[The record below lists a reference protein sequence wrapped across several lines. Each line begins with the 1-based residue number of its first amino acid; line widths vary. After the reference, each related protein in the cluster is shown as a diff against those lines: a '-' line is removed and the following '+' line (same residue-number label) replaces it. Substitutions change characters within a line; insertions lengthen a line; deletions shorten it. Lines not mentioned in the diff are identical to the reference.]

1 MSGIVALFD
10 RGRGGVDSD
19 LEAMHERIAHRGP
32 DGDETWCDGTVG
44 LGHQQLRS
52 TPEAEHDDQ
61 PYRDGAAVVAGDIR
75 LDNRATLLNALDV
88 ANGGKPVPD
97 SRLVLAAYRRWG
109 EACPEHLVGSF
120 AFALWDSAAGRL
132 FCARDCFGVKPLYYH
147 SGPDTF
153 AVGSEPKAL
162 VALPDVD
169 RTPDERKIGD
179 LLTGT
184 FEDKERT
191 YYRDIDRL
199 PPAHAISVRSDGIRT
214 WQYWDL
220 DPTDS
225 ISLGSDAAYERRFRE
240 LFEQAVRSRLR
251 TDGAVGTALSGGLD
265 SSSITVVARDLL
277 SSTEP
282 LFAFSN
288 VYDDAPASD
297 EREFIELVTERE
309 GIDSQYVFMDGIG
322 MFDDRES
329 MGWHYDQPPHDTM
342 HHAIWERMKRV
353 DETGGNVVL
362 EGALG
367 DSATGYGLG
376 LIPEL
381 LRTGRWRR
389 LAAEIQAISE
399 LGGARRH
406 RVFLRHAVAPLVP
419 PAVRRTYRRVRDRPV
434 LAGRKNPT
442 LRPEFVDR
450 VGLDEKLRERYATG
464 SVLKETARRR
474 QCRSLTF
481 GTITA
486 SLETTDLVAAAFGV
500 EPRYPFTDRRLVEF
514 SLAMPP
520 TQQLSEGWTRS
531 IIRRSLADL
540 LPEEIR
546 TRVWKT
552 DMSQGFWNSL
562 AREDDRLRR
571 LVGDPGPI
579 ERFVDPDALR
589 AARERFTETQNT
601 RDARALWRAL
611 SLSTWMQTWVH
622 TNDELR
628 EPPRALGD
636 DSRP

>member
-1 MSGIVALFD
+1 MSGIVALLD

-19 LEAMHERIAHRGP
+19 LGAMHERIDHRGP
-32 DGDETWCDGTVG
+32 DGEGIWCDDPVG

-61 PYRDGAAVVAGDIR
+61 PYRDGAVVVTGDIR
-75 LDNRATLLNALDV
+75 LDNRAALLDALDV
-88 ANGGKPVPD
+88 TNGGKPIPD

-109 EACPEHLVGSF
+109 EACPDHLVGSF

-132 FCARDCFGVKPLYYH
+132 LCARDCFGVKPLYYH
-147 SGPDTF
+147 SSPDTF
-153 AVGSEPKAL
+153 AVGSEAKAL
-162 VALPDVD
+162 LALPDVD
-169 RTPDERKIGD
+169 RTLDERKVGD

-191 YYRDIDRL
+191 YYRDIRRL
-199 PPAHAISVRSDGIRT
+199 PPAHAISVRSDGSRL

-225 ISLGSDAAYERRFRE
+225 VTLGSDAAYERRFRE
-240 LFEQAVRSRLR
+240 LFEQAVRCRLR
-251 TDGAVGTALSGGLD
+251 TDGTVGTALSGGLD

-277 SSTEP
+277 SSTDP
-282 LFAFSN
+282 LLAFSN
-288 VYDDAPASD
+288 VYDDAPTSD
-297 EREFIELVTERE
+297 EREFIERVTERA
-309 GIDSQYVFMDGIG
+309 GIDSRYVFMDEVG
-322 MFDDRES
+322 MLGDRES
-329 MGWHYDQPPHDTM
+329 MSWHYDQPPHDTM
-342 HHAIWERMKRV
+342 HHAIWERMKRA
-353 DETGGNVVL
+353 DEAGVNVVL

-399 LGGARRH
+399 RGGAPRH
-406 RVFLRHAVAPLVP
+406 RVFLHHAVLPLVP
-419 PAVRRTYRRVRDRPV
+419 PAVRRTYRRIRDEPV
-434 LAGRKNPT
+434 LAERKNPT
-442 LRPEFVDR
+442 LRPAFVDR
-450 VGLDEKLRERYATG
+450 VGLDEKLRERYSTG
-464 SVLKETARRR
+464 SVLRETARRR

-531 IIRRSLADL
+531 IIRRSLADR
-540 LPEEIR
+540 LPEEIG

-562 AREDDRLRR
+562 AQEDDRLRR
-571 LVGDPGPI
+571 LVADPGPL
-579 ERFVDPDALR
+579 EEFVDRDALR
-589 AARERFTETQNT
+589 AAHERFTETQST

-611 SLSTWMQTWVH
+611 SLSTWMKTWVH
-622 TNDELR
+622 ADRELR
-628 EPPRALGD
+628 ERPRALGG
-636 DSRP
+636 DSRS

>member
-44 LGHQQLRS
+44 LGHQQLCS
-52 TPEAEHDDQ
+52 TPEAAHDDQ
-61 PYRDGAAVVAGDIR
+61 PYRDDAAVVAGDIR
-75 LDNRATLLNALDV
+75 LDNRSDLLDALDV
-88 ANGGKPVPD
+88 ASGGEPVPD

-109 EACPEHLVGSF
+109 EACPDHLVGSF

-162 VALPDVD
+162 LALPEVD

-199 PPAHAISVRSDGIRT
+199 PPAHAISVRGDDSRR
-214 WQYWDL
+214 WRYWDL

-225 ISLGSDAAYERRFRE
+225 LTLGSDAAYERRFRE
-240 LFEQAVRSRLR
+240 LFEQAVRCRLR
-251 TDGAVGTALSGGLD
+251 TDGPVGTALSGGLD
-265 SSSITVVARDLL
+265 SSSIAVVARDLL
-277 SSTEP
+277 SSTDP

-288 VYDDAPASD
+288 VYDDAPTSD
-297 EREFIELVTERE
+297 EREFIERVTERG
-309 GIDSQYVFMDGIG
+309 GIDSEYVFMDDVG
-322 MFDDRES
+322 MLDDREP
-329 MGWHYDQPPHDTM
+329 MGRHYDRPPHDTM
-342 HHAIWERMKRV
+342 HHAIWERMKRA
-353 DETGGNVVL
+353 DEAGANVVL

-389 LAAEIQAISE
+389 LAGEIRAISD
-399 LGGARRH
+399 LGGAPRH
-406 RVFLRHAVAPLVP
+406 RVFLHHAVAPLVP
-419 PAVRRTYRRVRDRPV
+419 PVVRRTYRRVRGEPV
-434 LAGRKNPT
+434 LAERKNPT

-450 VGLDEKLRERYATG
+450 VGLDEKLRARYSTG
-464 SVLKETARRR
+464 SVLRETARRR

-562 AREDDRLRR
+562 AREEARLQR
-571 LVGDPGPI
+571 LVSDPGPI

-589 AARERFTETQNT
+589 AAHERFSETQNT
-601 RDARALWRAL
+601 RDGRALWRAL
-611 SLSTWMQTWVH
+611 SLSTWLETWVH
-622 TNDELR
+622 TSG
-628 EPPRALGD
+628 EPHERSRTLGD
-636 DSRP
+636 DLQP